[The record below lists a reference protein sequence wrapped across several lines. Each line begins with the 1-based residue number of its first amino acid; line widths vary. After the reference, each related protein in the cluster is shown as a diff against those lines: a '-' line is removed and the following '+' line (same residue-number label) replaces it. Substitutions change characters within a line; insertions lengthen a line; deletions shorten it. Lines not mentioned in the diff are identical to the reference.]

1 MKTLRPLAPII
12 LALTLWGCPFV
23 TLPPDAR
30 VGLAVAAASAPLAHC
45 PANDREVAALLN
57 ARLALDFHYQH
68 GDHPMTQAELDTIE
82 QARRNVNAACRLRA
96 LVDEAVGVFAPAQ

>member
-1 MKTLRPLAPII
+1 MRTFTPLL
-12 LALTLWGCPFV
+12 LAVTLWGCPLV

-57 ARLALDFHYQH
+57 ARLALDFHYRY
-68 GDHPMTQAELDTIE
+68 GDHPMSQPQLDAIE
-82 QARRNVNAACRLRA
+82 QARENTNIACRVRA
-96 LVDEAVGVFAPAQ
+96 LVDEAAGVFAPAQ